1 MRFFS
6 FRILPREECAMTDEE
21 LRKLKRAD
29 LLELLVAQGKE
40 NEALQ
45 EKLRQAEAALW
56 DRQIQ
61 LDEAGNIAEAA
72 LRLSGVFEAAQK
84 ASDQYL
90 ESIRKKHEETESRCA
105 RMEETSR
112 ARAEQLEQE
121 SKAQAERLEQESK
134 AQAERLVA
142 EAEEKARALTAET
155 EAKCRAMVAQ
165 AEAETREFWDMVSQR
180 LEHFYAEHAGLRELL
195 SLDKLNGGAHENADG

>member
-72 LRLSGVFEAAQK
+72 LRLSGVFQAAQQ

-105 RMEETSR
+105 RLEETSR

-121 SKAQAERLEQESK
+121 SKAQAD
-134 AQAERLVA
+134 RLVA

>member
-72 LRLSGVFEAAQK
+72 LRLSGVFQAAQQ

-90 ESIRKKHEETESRCA
+90 ENIRKMHEETESRCTQL
-105 RMEETSR
+105 EETSR

-121 SKAQAERLEQESK
+121 SKAQAERL
-134 AQAERLVA
+134 VA
-142 EAEEKARALTAET
+142 EAEEKARTLTAET

>member
-1 MRFFS
+1 
-6 FRILPREECAMTDEE
+6 MTDEE

-61 LDEAGNIAEAA
+61 LDEAGNIAEAV
-72 LRLSGVFEAAQK
+72 LRLSGVFQAAQQ

-105 RMEETSR
+105 RLEETSR
-112 ARAEQLEQE
+112 ARAEQ
-121 SKAQAERLEQESK
+121 LEQESK

>member
-105 RMEETSR
+105 RLEETSR
-112 ARAEQLEQE
+112 ARAEQ
-121 SKAQAERLEQESK
+121 LEQESK

>member
-90 ESIRKKHEETESRCA
+90 ENIRKMHEETESRCTQL
-105 RMEETSR
+105 EETSR

-121 SKAQAERLEQESK
+121 SKAQAD
-134 AQAERLVA
+134 RLVA
-142 EAEEKARALTAET
+142 EAEEKARTLTAET

>member
-1 MRFFS
+1 
-6 FRILPREECAMTDEE
+6 MTDEE
-21 LRKLKRAD
+21 LKRLKRTD

-45 EKLRQAEAALW
+45 EKLRQAEAALQ

-61 LDEAGNIAEAA
+61 LEDAGSIAEAA
-72 LRLSGVFEAAQK
+72 LRISGVFEAAQQ

-90 ESIRKKHEETESRCA
+90 ESIRSMHGETERRCTQL
-105 RMEETSR
+105 EETSR
-112 ARAEQLEQE
+112 ARAEQLERE
-121 SKAQAERLEQESK
+121 SQ

-142 EAEEKARALTAET
+142 EAEAKARALTQET
-155 EAKCRAMVAQ
+155 EARCRDMVAQ

-180 LEHFYAEHAGLRELL
+180 LEAFYAEHAGLRELL
-195 SLDKLNGGAHENADG
+195 SLDKLNGAAHEKADG

>member
-1 MRFFS
+1 
-6 FRILPREECAMTDEE
+6 MTDEE
-21 LRKLKRAD
+21 LKKLKRAD

-72 LRLSGVFEAAQK
+72 LRLSGVFQAAQQ
-84 ASDQYL
+84 ASNQYL
-90 ESIRKKHEETESRCA
+90 ENIRKMHEETESRCA
-105 RMEETSR
+105 RLEETSR

-121 SKAQAERLEQESK
+121 SKAQAD
-134 AQAERLVA
+134 RLVA
-142 EAEEKARALTAET
+142 EAEAKASTLTAET
-155 EAKCRAMVAQ
+155 EAKCQAMVAQ

-180 LEHFYAEHAGLRELL
+180 LENFYAEHAGLRELL
-195 SLDKLNGGAHENADG
+195 SLDKLNGGAHEKADG

>member
-90 ESIRKKHEETESRCA
+90 ESIRKKHEETESRCTQL
-105 RMEETSR
+105 EETSR

-121 SKAQAERLEQESK
+121 SKAQAD
-134 AQAERLVA
+134 RLVA
-142 EAEEKARALTAET
+142 EAEEKARTLTAET

>member
-90 ESIRKKHEETESRCA
+90 ESIRKKHEETESRCTQL
-105 RMEETSR
+105 EETSR
-112 ARAEQLEQE
+112 ARAEQ
-121 SKAQAERLEQESK
+121 LEQESK

-180 LEHFYAEHAGLRELL
+180 LEHFYAEHAGRRELL

>member
-90 ESIRKKHEETESRCA
+90 ENIRKMHE
-105 RMEETSR
+105 
-112 ARAEQLEQE
+112 
-121 SKAQAERLEQESK
+121 
-134 AQAERLVA
+134 
-142 EAEEKARALTAET
+142 
-155 EAKCRAMVAQ
+155 
-165 AEAETREFWDMVSQR
+165 
-180 LEHFYAEHAGLRELL
+180 
-195 SLDKLNGGAHENADG
+195 

>member
-72 LRLSGVFEAAQK
+72 LRLSGVFQAAQQ

-90 ESIRKKHEETESRCA
+90 ENIRKMHEETESRCTQL
-105 RMEETSR
+105 EETSR
-112 ARAEQLEQE
+112 ARAEQ
-121 SKAQAERLEQESK
+121 LEQESK

>member
-40 NEALQ
+40 NEVLQ

-72 LRLSGVFEAAQK
+72 LRLSGVFQAAQQ

-90 ESIRKKHEETESRCA
+90 ENIRKMHEETESRCA
-105 RMEETSR
+105 RLEETSR
-112 ARAEQLEQE
+112 ARAEQ
-121 SKAQAERLEQESK
+121 LEQESK

>member
-90 ESIRKKHEETESRCA
+90 ESIRKKHEETESRCTQL
-105 RMEETSR
+105 EETSR
-112 ARAEQLEQE
+112 ARAEQ
-121 SKAQAERLEQESK
+121 LEQESK

>member
-72 LRLSGVFEAAQK
+72 LRLSGVFQAAQQ

-90 ESIRKKHEETESRCA
+90 ESIRKKHEETESRCTQL
-105 RMEETSR
+105 EETSR
-112 ARAEQLEQE
+112 AR
-121 SKAQAERLEQESK
+121 AERLEQESK

>member
-72 LRLSGVFEAAQK
+72 LRLSGVFEAAQN

-90 ESIRKKHEETESRCA
+90 ESIRKKHEETESRCTQL
-105 RMEETSR
+105 EETSR
-112 ARAEQLEQE
+112 ARAEQ
-121 SKAQAERLEQESK
+121 LEQESK

>member
-72 LRLSGVFEAAQK
+72 LRLSGVFEAAQQ

-90 ESIRKKHEETESRCA
+90 ESIRKKHEETESRCTQL
-105 RMEETSR
+105 EETSR
-112 ARAEQLEQE
+112 ARAEQ
-121 SKAQAERLEQESK
+121 LEQESK

>member
-61 LDEAGNIAEAA
+61 LDEAGNIAEAV
-72 LRLSGVFEAAQK
+72 LRLSGVFQAAQQ

-90 ESIRKKHEETESRCA
+90 ESIRKKHEETESRCTQL
-105 RMEETSR
+105 EETSR
-112 ARAEQLEQE
+112 ARAEQ
-121 SKAQAERLEQESK
+121 LEQESK

>member
-72 LRLSGVFEAAQK
+72 LRLSGVFQAAQK

-90 ESIRKKHEETESRCA
+90 ENIRKMHEETESRCTQL
-105 RMEETSR
+105 EETSR
-112 ARAEQLEQE
+112 ARAEQ
-121 SKAQAERLEQESK
+121 LEQESK

>member
-1 MRFFS
+1 
-6 FRILPREECAMTDEE
+6 MTDEE

-72 LRLSGVFEAAQK
+72 LRLSGVFEAAQQ

-105 RMEETSR
+105 RLEETSR
-112 ARAEQLEQE
+112 ARAEQ
-121 SKAQAERLEQESK
+121 LEQESK

-142 EAEEKARALTAET
+142 EAEEKARALTEET

-195 SLDKLNGGAHENADG
+195 SLDKLNGGAQEKADG

>member
-72 LRLSGVFEAAQK
+72 LRLSGVFQAAQQ

-90 ESIRKKHEETESRCA
+90 ENIRKKHEETESRCTQL
-105 RMEETSR
+105 EETSR

-121 SKAQAERLEQESK
+121 SKAQAD
-134 AQAERLVA
+134 RLVA

>member
-90 ESIRKKHEETESRCA
+90 ENIRKMHEETESRCA
-105 RMEETSR
+105 RLEETSR

-121 SKAQAERLEQESK
+121 SKAQAERL
-134 AQAERLVA
+134 VA
-142 EAEEKARALTAET
+142 EAEEKARTLTAET

>member
-90 ESIRKKHEETESRCA
+90 ESIRKKHEETESRCTQL
-105 RMEETSR
+105 EETSR
-112 ARAEQLEQE
+112 ARAEQ
-121 SKAQAERLEQESK
+121 LEQESK

-180 LEHFYAEHAGLRELL
+180 LENFYNEHAGLRELL
-195 SLDKLNGGAHENADG
+195 ALDKLNGAAHESDHE

>member
-6 FRILPREECAMTDEE
+6 FIILPREECAMTDEE

-29 LLELLVAQGKE
+29 LLELLVTQGKE

-72 LRLSGVFEAAQK
+72 LRLSGVFEAAQQ

-90 ESIRKKHEETESRCA
+90 ESIRKKHEETESRCTQL
-105 RMEETSR
+105 EETSR
-112 ARAEQLEQE
+112 ARAEQ
-121 SKAQAERLEQESK
+121 LEQESK

-180 LEHFYAEHAGLRELL
+180 LEKFYAEHAGLRELL

>member
-72 LRLSGVFEAAQK
+72 LRLSGVFEAAQQ

-90 ESIRKKHEETESRCA
+90 ESIRKKHEETESRCTQL
-105 RMEETSR
+105 EETSR

-121 SKAQAERLEQESK
+121 SKAQAD
-134 AQAERLVA
+134 RLVA
-142 EAEEKARALTAET
+142 EAEEKARTLTAET

>member
-1 MRFFS
+1 
-6 FRILPREECAMTDEE
+6 MTDEE
-21 LRKLKRAD
+21 LRKLKRTD

-105 RMEETSR
+105 QLEETSR
-112 ARAEQLEQE
+112 ARAEQM
-121 SKAQAERLEQESK
+121 EQESK

-155 EAKCRAMVAQ
+155 EAKCQAMVAQ

-180 LEHFYAEHAGLRELL
+180 LENFYAEHAGLRELL
-195 SLDKLNGGAHENADG
+195 SLDKLNGGAQEKADG

>member
-72 LRLSGVFEAAQK
+72 LRLRANVSG
-84 ASDQYL
+84 ASGRNSQAL
-90 ESIRKKHEETESRCA
+90 FICQVQRCPA
-105 RMEETSR
+105 
-112 ARAEQLEQE
+112 
-121 SKAQAERLEQESK
+121 
-134 AQAERLVA
+134 
-142 EAEEKARALTAET
+142 TA
-155 EAKCRAMVAQ
+155 
-165 AEAETREFWDMVSQR
+165 
-180 LEHFYAEHAGLRELL
+180 
-195 SLDKLNGGAHENADG
+195 

>member
-72 LRLSGVFEAAQK
+72 LRLSGVFQAAQQ

-90 ESIRKKHEETESRCA
+90 ESIRKKHEETESRCTQL
-105 RMEETSR
+105 EETSR
-112 ARAEQLEQE
+112 ARAEQ
-121 SKAQAERLEQESK
+121 LEQESK

-142 EAEEKARALTAET
+142 EAEEKARALTEET

-180 LEHFYAEHAGLRELL
+180 LEKFYAEHAGLRELL

>member
-72 LRLSGVFEAAQK
+72 LRLSGVFEAAQQ

-90 ESIRKKHEETESRCA
+90 ESIRKKHEETESRCTPL
-105 RMEETSR
+105 EETSR
-112 ARAEQLEQE
+112 ARAEQ
-121 SKAQAERLEQESK
+121 LEQESK

-180 LEHFYAEHAGLRELL
+180 LEKFYAEHAGLRELL

>member
-72 LRLSGVFEAAQK
+72 LRLSGVFQAAQQ

-90 ESIRKKHEETESRCA
+90 ESIRKKHEETESRCTQL
-105 RMEETSR
+105 EETSR
-112 ARAEQLEQE
+112 ARAEQ
-121 SKAQAERLEQESK
+121 LEQESK

>member
-72 LRLSGVFEAAQK
+72 LRLSGVFEAAQQ

-90 ESIRKKHEETESRCA
+90 ENIRKMHEETESRCA
-105 RMEETSR
+105 RLEETSR
-112 ARAEQLEQE
+112 ARAEQ
-121 SKAQAERLEQESK
+121 LEQESK

>member
-72 LRLSGVFEAAQK
+72 LRLSGVFEAAQQ

-90 ESIRKKHEETESRCA
+90 ESIRKKHEETESRCTQL
-105 RMEETSR
+105 EETSR

-121 SKAQAERLEQESK
+121 SKAQAD
-134 AQAERLVA
+134 RLVA

-180 LEHFYAEHAGLRELL
+180 LEKFYAEHAGLRELL

>member
-72 LRLSGVFEAAQK
+72 LRLSGVFEAAQQ

-90 ESIRKKHEETESRCA
+90 ENIRKMHEETESRCTQL
-105 RMEETSR
+105 EETSR

-121 SKAQAERLEQESK
+121 SKAQAERL
-134 AQAERLVA
+134 VA
-142 EAEEKARALTAET
+142 EAEEKARTLTAET

>member
-90 ESIRKKHEETESRCA
+90 ESIRKKHEETESRCTQL
-105 RMEETSR
+105 EETSR

-121 SKAQAERLEQESK
+121 SKAQAD
-134 AQAERLVA
+134 RLVA

-195 SLDKLNGGAHENADG
+195 SPDKLNGGAHENADG

>member
-72 LRLSGVFEAAQK
+72 LRLSGVFEAAQQ

-105 RMEETSR
+105 RLEETSR
-112 ARAEQLEQE
+112 ARAEQ
-121 SKAQAERLEQESK
+121 LEQESK

-142 EAEEKARALTAET
+142 EAEEKARALTEET

>member
-29 LLELLVAQGKE
+29 LLELLVTQGKE

-72 LRLSGVFEAAQK
+72 LRLSGVFEAAQQ

-90 ESIRKKHEETESRCA
+90 ESIRKKHEETESRCTQL
-105 RMEETSR
+105 EETSR
-112 ARAEQLEQE
+112 ARAEQ
-121 SKAQAERLEQESK
+121 LEQESK

>member
-72 LRLSGVFEAAQK
+72 LRLSGVFQAAQQ

-90 ESIRKKHEETESRCA
+90 ENIRKMHEETESRCTQL
-105 RMEETSR
+105 EETSR
-112 ARAEQLEQE
+112 ARAEQ
-121 SKAQAERLEQESK
+121 LEQESK

-142 EAEEKARALTAET
+142 EAEEKARALTEET

>member
-29 LLELLVAQGKE
+29 LLELLVTQGKE

-72 LRLSGVFEAAQK
+72 LRLSGVFEAAQQ

-121 SKAQAERLEQESK
+121 SKAQAERL
-134 AQAERLVA
+134 VA
-142 EAEEKARALTAET
+142 EAEEKARTLTAET

>member
-90 ESIRKKHEETESRCA
+90 ENIRKMHEETESRCA

-121 SKAQAERLEQESK
+121 SKAQAERL
-134 AQAERLVA
+134 VA
-142 EAEEKARALTAET
+142 EAEEKARALTEET

>member
-72 LRLSGVFEAAQK
+72 LRLSGVFQAAQQ

-90 ESIRKKHEETESRCA
+90 ENIRKMHAETESRCA

-121 SKAQAERLEQESK
+121 SKAQAERL
-134 AQAERLVA
+134 VA
-142 EAEEKARALTAET
+142 EAEEKARALTEET

>member
-29 LLELLVAQGKE
+29 LLELLVTQGKE

-72 LRLSGVFEAAQK
+72 LRLSGVFEAAQQ

-90 ESIRKKHEETESRCA
+90 ESIRKKHEETESRCTQL
-105 RMEETSR
+105 EETSR
-112 ARAEQLEQE
+112 ARAEQ
-121 SKAQAERLEQESK
+121 LEQESK

-180 LEHFYAEHAGLRELL
+180 LEKFYAEHAGLRELL